1 MNQEVNNRSGKVV
14 FKQYAQN
21 QIMLLPPCLE
31 EYIPDKHLVRV
42 VNQVIDGIELNLLE
56 ESYVG
61 GGASSYHPKMM
72 LKVLIYA
79 YCNKIY
85 SCRNIAKELQQ
96 NVHFMWLAAQQRPD
110 FRTIN
115 SFRGGAMKQLIE
127 KVFGKVL
134 DFLME
139 QGYVKMESYFVDGT
153 KMRADANKYSHVWA
167 KNTKRYKESVQKK
180 IRDLFEEIDK
190 INKEEDEYYED
201 KNLEEYG
208 EDSQVDQAAIK
219 EKTEE
224 LNKALKRITEKGD
237 KKKYRSIQSKKRQL
251 QRQGEKLA
259 KYEKQ
264 EEFLNGRNSYSKTD
278 TDATFMR
285 LKDDQLMPAYNVIH
299 GTENQFIVN
308 YTIHQTAGEVGVF
321 VPHMRHL
328 SKYTYRMPKNAIGD
342 AGFGSEENYDYLK
355 AEKIDNYLK
364 YAGFY
369 FEHTKKYKENRF
381 HKDNF
386 QYDKVKDQFTCP
398 NQQTLE
404 YDHQTTKTSRSG
416 YKSKIRV
423 YKSRS
428 CANCPMAH
436 ICKKGNRDRI
446 IKFSP
451 GFEKHK
457 QAVREKLK
465 TSNGIRLRKLR
476 GVDVETPFGDIKH
489 NMNYQRFRLRGL
501 EKVNIEWG
509 LLSIAHNLRK
519 AQIKSI

>member
-1 MNQEVNNRSGKVV
+1 
-14 FKQYAQN
+14 
-21 QIMLLPPCLE
+21 MLLPPSLE
-31 EYIPDKHLVRV
+31 EYIPEKHLVRI
-42 VNQVIDGIELNLLE
+42 VNQVIDGIELKLLE

-79 YCNKIY
+79 YCTKIY

-96 NVHFMWLAAQQRPD
+96 NVHFMWLSAQQRPD

-115 SFRGGAMKQLIE
+115 NFRSGTMKQLIE
-127 KVFGKVL
+127 KAFGKVL

-153 KMRADANKYSHVWA
+153 KMRADANRYSYVWA
-167 KNTKRYKESVQKK
+167 KNTKRYKEGVEKK

-190 INKEEDEYYED
+190 INQDEDEQYGE

-219 EKTEE
+219 EKAEE
-224 LNKALKRITEKGD
+224 LNKALKQIREKGD
-237 KKKYRSIQSKKRQL
+237 KKKYRSIQSKQRQL
-251 QRQGEKLA
+251 QRQGEKLG

-285 LKDDQLMPAYNVIH
+285 LKDDQLMPAYNVIQ

-308 YTIHQTAGEVGVF
+308 YTIHQTAGEVSVF

-328 SKYTYRMPKNAIGD
+328 SKYTYKVPKNAIGD

-355 AEKIDNYLK
+355 AEKINNYLK

-369 FEHTKKYKENRF
+369 FEQTKKYKENRF

-386 QYDKVKDQFTCP
+386 QYDKTKDQFTCP
-398 NQQTLE
+398 NKQILAF
-404 YDHQTTKTSRSG
+404 DHWTTKTSKTGYRNKIKVYRSRG
-416 YKSKIRV
+416 
-423 YKSRS
+423 
-428 CANCPMAH
+428 CGDCPMAH
-436 ICKKGNRDRI
+436 MCKKGTSDKT

-457 QAVREKLK
+457 RLVKEKLK
-465 TSNGIRLRKLR
+465 TADGIRLRKQR

-489 NMNYQRFRLRGL
+489 NMGYNRFRLRGK
-501 EKVNIEWG
+501 EKINIEWG

-519 AQIKSI
+519 VQVKMVD